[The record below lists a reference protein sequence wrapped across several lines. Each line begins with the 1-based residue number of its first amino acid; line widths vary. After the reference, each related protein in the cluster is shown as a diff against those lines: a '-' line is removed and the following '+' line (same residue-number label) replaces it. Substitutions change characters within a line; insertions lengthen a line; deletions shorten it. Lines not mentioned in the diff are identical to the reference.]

1 MRKLKFSIKRLR
13 EIGWSLWNPIC
24 LSQCPFDWCG
34 EPYEDEYDTY
44 LSRAAAMIHNGA
56 DDSKIVAYL
65 YCIEAE
71 YMGLTEEPIS
81 DEYRQKLAA
90 VAFEIR
96 KEVFPTLH

>member
-1 MRKLKFSIKRLR
+1 
-13 EIGWSLWNPIC
+13 
-24 LSQCPFDWCG
+24 
-34 EPYEDEYDTY
+34 
-44 LSRAAAMIHNGA
+44 MIHNGA